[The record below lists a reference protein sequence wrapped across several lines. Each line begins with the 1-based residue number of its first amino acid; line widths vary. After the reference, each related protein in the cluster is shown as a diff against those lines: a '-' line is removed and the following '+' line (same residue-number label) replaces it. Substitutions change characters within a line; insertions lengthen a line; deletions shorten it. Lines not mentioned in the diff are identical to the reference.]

1 MNFRIEYIQSV
12 LEGIKGELISKK
24 WHNSLFVLI
33 TFPLC
38 LFKILSFHD
47 FYLKSLVYLKSQKC
61 VLSVALFPSISLSSQ
76 LESVL
81 CHGIC
86 LDTVT
91 GSNLEFSCAEIHF
104 FITAYKTK

>member
-24 WHNSLFVLI
+24 WYNNLFFLI
-33 TFPLC
+33 TLC

-61 VLSVALFPSISLSSQ
+61 VLSVALFPSIYLSSQ

-81 CHGIC
+81 CHDIC
-86 LDTVT
+86 LDIVT
-91 GSNLEFSCAEIHF
+91 GSNLEFSCAAIHF
-104 FITAYKTK
+104 FITAYKNK

>member
-1 MNFRIEYIQSV
+1 MSAF
-12 LEGIKGELISKK
+12 ISFL
-24 WHNSLFVLI
+24 LFH
-33 TFPLC
+33 T
-38 LFKILSFHD
+38 LFKIWSFHD

-86 LDTVT
+86 LDIVT